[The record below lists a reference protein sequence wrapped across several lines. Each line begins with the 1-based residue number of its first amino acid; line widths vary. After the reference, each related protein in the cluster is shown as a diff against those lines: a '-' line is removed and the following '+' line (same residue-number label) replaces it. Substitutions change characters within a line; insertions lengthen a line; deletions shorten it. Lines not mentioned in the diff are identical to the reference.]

1 MAEKTVATTGNQMT
15 NQTGPSKERTRGPER
30 FVPPPVDIYE
40 MPESLVVMAD
50 VPGVSQEDLDIRV
63 DNNVLTIQG
72 RAKHAVTDES
82 TYREYELVNVFR
94 QFELTD
100 TVDQSKI
107 SADLKHGVLT
117 LVLPKAEAAKPRQIA
132 VRVS

>member
-1 MAEKTVATTGNQMT
+1 MVERTVAVPESQEIESATEGTRT
-15 NQTGPSKERTRGPER
+15 EERYIT
-30 FVPPPVDIYE
+30 PPVDIYE
-40 MPESLVVMAD
+40 LPESLVVTAD
-50 VPGVSQEDLDIRV
+50 VPGVSQNDLNVHV

-72 RAKHAVTDES
+72 RAKHVVTDAS
-82 TYREYELVNVFR
+82 THHEYELVNVFR
-94 QFELTD
+94 QFELAD

-117 LVLPKAEAAKPRQIA
+117 LVLPKAEAAKPKQIP

>member
-1 MAEKTVATTGNQMT
+1 MVERTVAVPESQQVESTTEET
-15 NQTGPSKERTRGPER
+15 RTEERYIT
-30 FVPPPVDIYE
+30 PPVDIYE
-40 MPESLVVMAD
+40 LPESLVVTVD
-50 VPGVSQEDLDIRV
+50 VPGVSQSDLDIRV
-63 DNNVLTIQG
+63 DSNILTIQG
-72 RAKHAVTDES
+72 RAKHVLSDAS
-82 TYREYELVNVFR
+82 THREYELVNVFR

-117 LVLPKAEAAKPRQIA
+117 LVLPKAEAAKPKQIP

>member
-1 MAEKTVATTGNQMT
+1 
-15 NQTGPSKERTRGPER
+15 
-30 FVPPPVDIYE
+30 
-40 MPESLVVMAD
+40 MPESLVVTAD
-50 VPGVSQEDLDIRV
+50 VPGVTHEDLDIRV

-72 RAKHAVTDES
+72 RATHVVTDES
-82 TYREYELVNVFR
+82 MHREYELVNVFR

-117 LVLPKAEAAKPRQIA
+117 LVLPKADAAKPRQIP
-132 VRVS
+132 VHVS

>member
-1 MAEKTVATTGNQMT
+1 MVERTVAVPEPQQIEASTEGTRTQ
-15 NQTGPSKERTRGPER
+15 ERSIT
-30 FVPPPVDIYE
+30 PPVDIYE
-40 MPESLVVMAD
+40 MPESLVVTAD

-63 DNNVLTIQG
+63 DNNVLTIQA

-117 LVLPKAEAAKPRQIA
+117 LVLPKAEAAKPRQIP

>member
-1 MAEKTVATTGNQMT
+1 MVERTVAVPESQQVEASTEGTRPQ
-15 NQTGPSKERTRGPER
+15 ERYIT
-30 FVPPPVDIYE
+30 PPVDIYE
-40 MPESLVVMAD
+40 MPESLVVTAD

-94 QFELTD
+94 QFALTD

-117 LVLPKAEAAKPRQIA
+117 LVLPKAEAAKPRQIP

>member
-1 MAEKTVATTGNQMT
+1 
-15 NQTGPSKERTRGPER
+15 
-30 FVPPPVDIYE
+30 
-40 MPESLVVMAD
+40 
-50 VPGVSQEDLDIRV
+50 V

-117 LVLPKAEAAKPRQIA
+117 LVLPKAEAAKPRQIP

>member
-1 MAEKTVATTGNQMT
+1 MVERTVAVPESQQVEASTEGT
-15 NQTGPSKERTRGPER
+15 RTPER
-30 FVPPPVDIYE
+30 YITPPVDIYE
-40 MPESLVVMAD
+40 MPESLIVTVD

-72 RAKHAVTDES
+72 RAQHAVTDES
-82 TYREYELVNVFR
+82 THREYELVNVFR

-100 TVDQSKI
+100 VIDQAKI

-117 LVLPKAEAAKPRQIA
+117 LVLPKAEAAKPRQIP
-132 VRVS
+132 VQVS

>member
-1 MAEKTVATTGNQMT
+1 MVERTVAVPESQQIEASTEGTRTQ
-15 NQTGPSKERTRGPER
+15 ERSIT
-30 FVPPPVDIYE
+30 PPVDIYE
-40 MPESLVVMAD
+40 MPESLVVTAD

-63 DNNVLTIQG
+63 DNNVLTIQA

-100 TVDQSKI
+100 SVDQSKI

-117 LVLPKAEAAKPRQIA
+117 LVLPKAEVAKPRQIP
-132 VRVS
+132 VQVS

>member
-1 MAEKTVATTGNQMT
+1 MVT
-15 NQTGPSKERTRGPER
+15 
-30 FVPPPVDIYE
+30 
-40 MPESLVVMAD
+40 AD
-50 VPGVSQEDLDIRV
+50 VPGVSQNDLNVRV
-63 DNNVLTIQG
+63 DNNILTIQG
-72 RAKHAVTDES
+72 RAKHAVTDAS
-82 TYREYELVNVFR
+82 THREYELINVFR

-117 LVLPKAEAAKPRQIA
+117 LILPKAETAKPKQIP

>member
-1 MAEKTVATTGNQMT
+1 MVERTVAVPESQQVEASTEGTRPQ
-15 NQTGPSKERTRGPER
+15 ERYIT
-30 FVPPPVDIYE
+30 PPVDIYE
-40 MPESLVVMAD
+40 MPESLVVTAD

-94 QFELTD
+94 QFALTD

-117 LVLPKAEAAKPRQIA
+117 LVLPKSEAAKPRQIP

>member
-1 MAEKTVATTGNQMT
+1 MAEKTVAVPTSQ
-15 NQTGPSKERTRGPER
+15 QVEPSAERTLARER
-30 FVPPPVDIYE
+30 YITPPVDIYE
-40 MPESLVVMAD
+40 MPESLVVTAD
-50 VPGVSQEDLDIRV
+50 VPGVPQEELTIRV

-72 RAKHAVTDES
+72 RARHVVTNES
-82 TYREYELVNVFR
+82 MHREYELVNVFR

-100 TVDQSKI
+100 TVDQTRI

-117 LVLPKAEAAKPRQIA
+117 LVLPKAEAAKPRQIP